1 MKDFPRI
8 HSLGTINIIHHQH
21 FDYELHPF
29 RTDFTGDSAVG
40 KSIITDLLQ
49 LIIIGSTEY
58 ESSTTGQDDR
68 PFNTLV
74 IESSEK
80 GDYGYAY
87 LNIEIAKEEYLLMGC
102 YIERN
107 AKMSQA
113 FIVQGGLDFEQQK
126 FEPFYR
132 PFVVEDFVDEDNLL
146 TLADLDAKLNQ
157 TEHYGCHIYQH
168 FKDYHEALFKNDLL
182 PIDIAGSKSALQDYA
197 KILQAFSRKGISVK
211 NDVKLQEFLF
221 GKEHSQIYYQT
232 YLEAVKKFE
241 DSVSMHRN
249 NKAYIESM
257 KTKSDSIEK
266 LYELKKQKDKSQR
279 AFIEVDWNYQK
290 RIKKESKKNIKSLLK
305 NHLDARHNLDRLNG
319 LKTDKL
325 REVQEQI
332 NVQKPKEEELRTTF
346 DTYHKRFQLLNSAK
360 TIKEELELGTDTQL
374 RDAVNV
380 YLEQQKFDMALAKL
394 NNKLKETGLTKAF
407 NELDFNQD
415 LKQIIDQQDDA
426 IRDLEEKLS
435 LAEELI
441 KFNDFNDPE
450 TLSYWILN
458 RGKACSPIE
467 ESVLRH
473 FQDVNTVIPKSPKT
487 DSRYIPAPEQLI
499 SVLDKED
506 IKVVDGNFWLDLSG
520 LNIYVKNVETQ
531 IFDTDD
537 SNKIKAVLL
546 KTQKENQEQL
556 KQFKNEIEHIKK
568 LRGFLLNELSQ
579 IPNAIPAWLAKENKD
594 VATTAKAE
602 LEKIATENIDQ
613 IIKDL
618 KDEDELLKLYEEAE
632 KEKNEHSQLLRNL
645 ETIEDQLPKT
655 ETITIGALEDKLEA
669 LLEMYQISRTQADK
683 KFAFKDKTFALDYQ
697 KEYQRQSNI
706 LTEINQLDELLE
718 ENDTSKKRFLEIETV
733 FSEWLSEFSEVKITQ
748 ENYDSALSKHTVNSE
763 AYAKQFDAMLIAYQL
778 EDKSAQFE
786 NDKNFME
793 LVRLLLPH
801 SLFKQIS
808 FVEAAVIPKILEHL
822 EEINDDIA
830 RLNQNKLRSIRD
842 ILQVLRSAI
851 NDQVSHSRKMN
862 SFFKEDY
869 MVISG
874 ENTASLRPELR
885 KDISLQ
891 WINDFLAN
899 IGQLDYGIFDYENSL
914 TSKMDDLPTIEEKIL
929 SAYKEYSSTPLPNV
943 SVRELLNPFSYYT
956 LDYKLLTKSG
966 KKNSGS
972 TGQTYSSI
980 ALLCIAKLSLIKDGK
995 VNTNPGLRF
1004 LSIDEAEGIGSNF
1017 DMLKDLAQEFDYQV
1031 ISIGINPNKLS
1042 RKNQYIYRLSKRKDH
1057 DRINHHPS
1065 VIFSEL

>member
-8 HSLGTINIIHHQH
+8 HSIGTVNIIHHQH
-21 FDYELHPF
+21 FDYKLHPF

-87 LNIEIAKEEYLLMGC
+87 LNIEVDKEEYLLMGC

-126 FEPFYR
+126 YEPFYR
-132 PFVVEDFVDEDNLL
+132 PFVVEDFVDGGNLL
-146 TLADLDAKLNQ
+146 TLMDLDARLNQ
-157 TEHYGCHIYQH
+157 TENYGCKIYQY
-168 FKDYHEALFKNDLL
+168 FKDYHEALFNNNLL
-182 PIDIAGSKSALQDYA
+182 PIDIASSKSALQDYA

-211 NDVKLQEFLF
+211 SDVKLQEFLF
-221 GKEHSQIYYQT
+221 GKEKSQTYYQT

-241 DSVSMHRN
+241 DSVNTHRA
-249 NKAYIESM
+249 NKAYITEM
-257 KTKSDSIEK
+257 KAKSDSIEK
-266 LYELKKQKDKSQR
+266 LYDLKKQKDKSQR

-290 RIKKESKKNIKSLLK
+290 RTNKESNKNIKSLLK
-305 NHLDARHNLDRLNG
+305 NHLDARHNLDQLNE
-319 LKTDKL
+319 LKTNKL
-325 REVQEQI
+325 LEVREQI
-332 NVQKPKEEELRTTF
+332 NSQKEKEKELRSTF
-346 DTYHKRFQLLNSAK
+346 DTYHTRIELLNSAK
-360 TIKEELELGTDTQL
+360 SVKEELELLTNTQL
-374 RDAVNV
+374 RDAVNTF
-380 YLEQQKFDMALAKL
+380 LEQQKFDVALATL
-394 NNKLKETGLTKAF
+394 NSKLKETGLTKAF
-407 NELDFNQD
+407 NELDFNKD
-415 LKQIIDQQDDA
+415 LKNIIDQQDDT

-435 LAEELI
+435 LANELI
-441 KFNDFNDPE
+441 KFNDFNDPK

-458 RGKACSPIE
+458 RGKACTPIE

-473 FQDVNTVIPKSPKT
+473 FQDLNTVMPKSLKT
-487 DSRYIPAPEQLI
+487 DSRYIPDPEQLI

-506 IKVVDGNFWLDLSG
+506 IKVVDGHFWLNLSG
-520 LNIYVKNVETQ
+520 LNVYVKNVETQ

-537 SNKIKAVLL
+537 SSKIKAVLL
-546 KTQKENQEQL
+546 ETQKENQEQL

-568 LRGFLLNELSQ
+568 LRGFILKELSQ
-579 IPNAIPAWLAKENKD
+579 IPNVVPAWLAKENED
-594 VATTAKAE
+594 FTTTAKAE
-602 LEKIATENIDQ
+602 LAKIAQENIDQ
-613 IIKDL
+613 IIDDL
-618 KDEDELLKLYEEAE
+618 KDEDQLKKLCKEAKKQ
-632 KEKNEHSQLLRNL
+632 KEAHSQMLRNL
-645 ETIEDQLPKT
+645 ETIEEQLPK
-655 ETITIGALEDKLEA
+655 INNIDIDALEENVES
-669 LLEMYQISRTQADK
+669 LLEVYQISQKRNAK
-683 KFAFKDKTFALDYQ
+683 KFTFADSTFALDYQ
-697 KEYQRQSNI
+697 TEYAKQTNI
-706 LTEINQLDELLE
+706 LNKIDELDDLLT
-718 ENDTSKKRFLEIETV
+718 ENDTAKKRFLEIETMYPD
-733 FSEWLSEFSEVKITQ
+733 WLYEFSELTISQK
-748 ENYDSALSKHTVNSE
+748 DFDDAKSKFEVIAD
-763 AYAKQFDAMLIAYQL
+763 AYSKLFDNILFAYNL
-778 EDKSAQFE
+778 EDKSAQLQE
-786 NDKNFME
+786 DKKFME
-793 LVRLLLPH
+793 LVRHLLPH
-801 SLFKQIS
+801 NLFKEIS

-822 EEINDDIA
+822 DEINDSIA

-842 ILQVLRSAI
+842 ILQELSSAI
-851 NDQVSHSRKMN
+851 NNQVSHSRKMN

-874 ENTASLRPELR
+874 ENTASLKADLR

-891 WINDFLAN
+891 WINDFLAS
-899 IGQLDYGIFDYENSL
+899 IGQLDYGIFDHENSL
-914 TSKMDDLPTIEEKIL
+914 TSKLDDLPTIEEKIL
-929 SAYKEYSSTPLPNV
+929 LAYKEYSPTPLPSV

-995 VNTNPGLRF
+995 VNKNPGLRF

-1017 DMLKDLAQEFDYQV
+1017 DMLEELANKYDYQV

-1042 RKNQYIYRLSKRKDH
+1042 RKNQYIYRLSKRKEH
-1057 DRINHHPS
+1057 DRINHQPS
-1065 VIFSEL
+1065 AIFSEL

>member
-8 HSLGTINIIHHQH
+8 HSLGTINIIHHQQ
-21 FDYELHPF
+21 FDYKLHPF

-58 ESSTTGQDDR
+58 ESSTTGQDER

-87 LNIEIAKEEYLLMGC
+87 LNIEVAKEEYLLMGC

-113 FIVQGGLDFEQQK
+113 FIVQGGLDFEQRK
-126 FEPFYR
+126 FQPFYR
-132 PFVVEDFVDEDNLL
+132 PFVVEDFVNEGNLL

-157 TEHYGCHIYQH
+157 TEHYGCQIYQH

-221 GKEHSQIYYQT
+221 GREQSQIYYQT

-249 NKAYIESM
+249 NKAYIESL
-257 KTKSDSIEK
+257 KIKSDSIEK
-266 LYELKKQKDKSQR
+266 LYELKKVMDKSQK

-290 RIKKESKKNIKSLLK
+290 HTKTENKKNIKSLLK
-305 NHLDARHNLDRLNG
+305 NHLDARYSLDGLNE
-319 LKTDKL
+319 LKTNKL

-332 NVQKPKEEELRTTF
+332 NEQKPKEEELRATF
-346 DTYHKRFQLLNSAK
+346 DTYHSRVQRLNSAK
-360 TIKEELELGTDTQL
+360 TIKEELELATDAQL
-374 RDAVNV
+374 RDAVSS
-380 YLEQQKFDMALAKL
+380 YLEKQKFDLALTTLKS
-394 NNKLKETGLTKAF
+394 KLKETGLAMAF
-407 NELDFNQD
+407 NELDFTKD
-415 LKQIIDQQDDA
+415 LKHIVDQQDDT
-426 IRDLEEKLS
+426 IKDLEEKLS

-441 KFNDFNDPE
+441 KFNDFNDPK

-473 FQDVNTVIPKSPKT
+473 FQDLNTVMPKSPKIN
-487 DSRYIPAPEQLI
+487 SRYIPQPQQLI
-499 SVLDKED
+499 SVLDNED
-506 IKVVDGNFWLDLSG
+506 IKVADGHFWLDLSG
-520 LNIYVKNVETQ
+520 LKIYIKNVENQ

-537 SNKIKAVLL
+537 SSKIKAVLL
-546 KTQKENQEQL
+546 ETQKENQEQL
-556 KQFKNEIEHIKK
+556 RQFENQLNYIKK
-568 LRGFLLNELSQ
+568 LRSFLLNQVLQ
-579 IPNAIPAWLAKENKD
+579 IPNAIPAWLARENKD
-594 VATTAKAE
+594 IATTAKTE
-602 LEKIATENIDQ
+602 LAKIATENIDQ
-613 IIKDL
+613 IIEDL
-618 KDEDELLKLYEEAE
+618 KDEDQLKKLYEEAKKQ
-632 KEKNEHSQLLRNL
+632 KEAHSQMLRNL
-645 ETIEDQLPKT
+645 QTIEDQLPQI
-655 ETITIGALEDKLEA
+655 ETVTIDGLEDNLKE
-669 LLEMYQISRTQADK
+669 LLEKYQVLQKSSNK
-683 KFAFKDKTFALDYQ
+683 KFVFRDRTFSLDYQ
-697 KEYQRQSNI
+697 KEYRKQTDI
-706 LTEINQLDELLE
+706 LNEIEQIDELLDAYDDAK
-718 ENDTSKKRFLEIETV
+718 NRFLEIETV
-733 FSEWLSEFSEVKITQ
+733 FPEWLSEFTEVKITQ
-748 ENYDSALSKHTVNSE
+748 EDYDSALGKYTTSSE
-763 AYAKQFDAMLIAYQL
+763 AYTKQFDAMLIAYQL
-778 EDKSAQFE
+778 QDKYAQFE
-786 NDKNFME
+786 NDKNFMK
-793 LVRLLLPH
+793 LVRFLLPH
-801 SLFKQIS
+801 SLFKQIL

-822 EEINDDIA
+822 EDINDDIA

-869 MVISG
+869 AIISG
-874 ENTASLRPELR
+874 DNTASLKADLR
-885 KDISLQ
+885 NDISLQ
-891 WINDFLAN
+891 WINNFLVN
-899 IGQLDYGIFDYENSL
+899 IGQLDYGIFGHENSL

-943 SVRELLNPFSYYT
+943 TVRELLNPFSYYT

-995 VNTNPGLRF
+995 VNDNRGLRY

-1017 DMLKDLAQEFDYQV
+1017 DMLEDLADKYDYQV
-1031 ISIGINPNKLS
+1031 ISIGINPNRLS
-1042 RKNQYIYRLSKRKDH
+1042 RKNQYIYRLSKRKEH

>member
-21 FDYELHPF
+21 FDYKLHPF

-40 KSIITDLLQ
+40 KSIITDLFQ

-58 ESSTTGQDDR
+58 ESSTTGQDER

-87 LNIEIAKEEYLLMGC
+87 LNIEVAKEEYLLMGC

-126 FEPFYR
+126 FEPFYK
-132 PFVVEDFVDEDNLL
+132 PFEVEDFVEDDNLL

-157 TEHYGCHIYQH
+157 TEQYGCKIYQH

-221 GKEHSQIYYQT
+221 GKEQSQTYYQT

-241 DSVSMHRN
+241 ESVSMHRN
-249 NKAYIESM
+249 NKSYIESM

-279 AFIEVDWNYQK
+279 EFIEVDWNHQK
-290 RIKKESKKNIKSLLK
+290 RIKKESKKNIKALLK
-305 NHLDARHNLDRLNG
+305 NHLDARHNVDQLNE
-319 LKTDKL
+319 LKTNKL
-325 REVQEQI
+325 RDVQEQI
-332 NVQKPKEEELRTTF
+332 NVQKPKEEKLRATF
-346 DTYHKRFQLLNSAK
+346 DTYHKRVELLNSTK
-360 TIKEELELGTDTQL
+360 TIKEELALSSDTQL
-374 RDAVNV
+374 RDAVNE
-380 YLEQQKFDMALAKL
+380 YLEQQKFNVALATL
-394 NNKLKETGLTKAF
+394 NSKLKETGLAKAF
-407 NELDFNQD
+407 NELDFNKD
-415 LKQIIDQQDDA
+415 LKHIVDEQDDA
-426 IRDLEEKLS
+426 IKDLEEKLS

-450 TLSYWILN
+450 SLSNWILN
-458 RGKACSPIE
+458 RGKSCTPIE

-473 FQDVNTVIPKSPKT
+473 FQDLNTVMPKSLKT
-487 DSRYIPAPEQLI
+487 DSRYIPDPEQLI

-506 IKVVDGNFWLDLSG
+506 IKVVDGHFWLDLSG
-520 LNIYVKNVETQ
+520 LNIYVKKVEAQ

-537 SNKIKAVLL
+537 SSKIKAVLL
-546 KTQKENQEQL
+546 ETKKENQAQL
-556 KQFKNEIEHIKK
+556 KRFKNEIDHIKK
-568 LRGFLLNELSQ
+568 LRGFLLNEITQ
-579 IPNAIPAWLAKENKD
+579 IPDAISAWLGRNNKGIAPKVKE
-594 VATTAKAE
+594 E
-602 LEKIATENIDQ
+602 LAKIAHENIDQ
-613 IIKDL
+613 IIEDL
-618 KDEDELLKLYEEAE
+618 KNEDKLSQQYEDA
-632 KEKNEHSQLLRNL
+632 KNERETHSQMLRNL
-645 ETIEDQLPKT
+645 ESIEDQLPKT
-655 ETITIGALEDKLEA
+655 DTLTIDALEDNLEV
-669 LLEMYQISRTQADK
+669 LLDKYQISRKPTDK
-683 KFAFKDKTFALDYQ
+683 KFAFKEKTFALDYQ
-697 KEYQRQSNI
+697 KEYQKQTDI
-706 LTEINQLDELLE
+706 LNEIDQLDDLLE
-718 ENDTSKKRFLEIETV
+718 EYDISKKRFLEIETI
-733 FSEWLSEFSEVKITQ
+733 FPNWLSDFSEVKINQ
-748 ENYDSALSKHTVNSE
+748 EDYHSALSKHKTNSE

-778 EDKSAQFE
+778 EDKSEQFE

-793 LVRLLLPH
+793 LVRLLLSH

-851 NDQVSHSRKMN
+851 NEQVSHSRKMN

-891 WINDFLAN
+891 WINDFLTN
-899 IGQLDYGIFDYENSL
+899 IGQLDYGIFDHQNSL
-914 TSKMDDLPTIEEKIL
+914 TSKMEDLPTIEEKIL
-929 SAYKEYSSTPLPNV
+929 SAYKEYSPTPVPNV
-943 SVRELLNPFSYYT
+943 TVRELLNPFSYYT
-956 LDYKLLTKSG
+956 LDYKLLTKGG

-995 VNTNPGLRF
+995 VNDNPGLRF

-1017 DMLKDLAQEFDYQV
+1017 DMLKDLAEEFDYQV